1 MVKNGIQK
9 GRQRFKCFGC
19 GHTFQN
25 KQRHTARN
33 THMMHRYVLKRQTL
47 KDIGEEYG
55 KGSRWAQRHIGVAL
69 ATLQKDISLKERSCT
84 FVADCTF
91 FTRSDG
97 IIVFK
102 DVSTKECVYVK
113 EIISESPRHYAEA
126 RTYLAQRGI
135 NVKGIV
141 LDGRMGVRDVFKDI
155 PVQMCHFH
163 QVAIITRYLTRRP
176 KLEAGQE
183 LRIITRTLTK
193 TNEIDF
199 RIALTAW
206 HERWKNFLAEKTF
219 HEGGRGWSYTH
230 RRIRSAHRSLMTNL
244 PFLFI
249 HKAHP
254 ELSLPNTTNSLDGL
268 FSHLKHLLLVH
279 RGMSKQK
286 RWRLI
291 QLILKK
297 KI

>member
-1 MVKNGIQK
+1 MT
-9 GRQRFKCFGC
+9 RQ
-19 GHTFQN
+19 
-25 KQRHTARN
+25 
-33 THMMHRYVLKRQTL
+33 YVLRRQTL
-47 KDIGEEYG
+47 KDIGEQYG
-55 KGSRWAQRHIGVAL
+55 KGSRWAQRHIGTTL
-69 ATLQKDISLKERSCT
+69 AVHWKETPLRSRSCT
-84 FVADCTF
+84 LVADCTF

-102 DVSTKECVYVK
+102 DVITKECVYIK
-113 EIISESPRHYAEA
+113 EIASESSRHYAEA
-126 RTYLAQRGI
+126 RTHLAQRGI
-135 NVKGIV
+135 YAQGIV

-155 PVQMCHFH
+155 PVQMCQFH
-163 QVAIITRYLTRRP
+163 QAMIITRYLTQRP

-183 LRIITRTLTK
+183 LKAIVRTLTK

-206 HERWKNFLAEKTF
+206 HERWKNFLAERTP

-230 RRIRSAHRSLMTNL
+230 RRIRSAHRSLTTNL
-244 PFLFI
+244 PFLFT

-268 FSHLKHLLLVH
+268 FSHMKQLLLVH
-279 RGMSKQK
+279 RGITKQK

-291 QLILKK
+291 QIILKQK
-297 KI
+297 S